1 MNMLFFPVA
10 RLLDRMRLAKK
21 FLLIFLVFMVPL
33 VWLVMN
39 DVRDE
44 VHRMRVAEGEAAG
57 LEYLRAL
64 RPLYERMAQV
74 RGMTHAYLNGARDF
88 APRIE
93 ASRRRLEADL
103 TKLRQVAKQF
113 ADSAGLREQAEKI
126 VREWTALQ
134 SRAFEGSAAEVF
146 AAHSALI
153 ERVLALMQAVV
164 ERSGL
169 LIDPELDSHF
179 LMEVVSLRIP
189 RLTETLGKARG
200 LGAGIVAKGTYTI
213 EQSLRLS
220 GFLQTIR
227 NERDAVAH
235 AFAVLAEVAPEVA
248 DRLDERQQAALT
260 ATDRFV
266 KTANTRILRANPVSM
281 AADAFFA
288 EGTNAIETALK
299 LNDASM
305 SALDQ
310 ILKQRQEQARQAL
323 FGVLAVGV
331 LVLLLV
337 VYLFMGFKRSLT
349 TAIGRMQATV
359 AALAECDLTQRVQV
373 ASRDEMQDI
382 AQDMNIMIER
392 QKAVVTEVI
401 AASDELATTAE
412 QGATMAVHT
421 REAIDRQNREI
432 EQVATAMEEM
442 SATVQEVAGNAGSTA
457 EATRQAETEATQG
470 QRVVQE
476 TVAAI
481 GELSEVLSSAG
492 NVIQRLD
499 ADANEIGKVLDVI
512 SDIAEQTNLL
522 ALNAA
527 IEAARAGEQGRGFA
541 VVADEVRTLAA
552 RTQSST
558 QEIQDMIERLQG
570 NAREAVVAMEQGN
583 ARSRQTME
591 RAEEAGQALNAITT
605 AVEQITLMSQQIAS
619 AAEEQSCVAEEINRN
634 VINVREI
641 ALTTEEDARASAESA
656 DRLLAVVGR
665 LRKRTGQFRI

>member
-1 MNMLFFPVA
+1 
-10 RLLDRMRLAKK
+10 
-21 FLLIFLVFMVPL
+21 
-33 VWLVMN
+33 
-39 DVRDE
+39 
-44 VHRMRVAEGEAAG
+44 
-57 LEYLRAL
+57 
-64 RPLYERMAQV
+64 
-74 RGMTHAYLNGARDF
+74 
-88 APRIE
+88 
-93 ASRRRLEADL
+93 
-103 TKLRQVAKQF
+103 
-113 ADSAGLREQAEKI
+113 
-126 VREWTALQ
+126 
-134 SRAFEGSAAEVF
+134 
-146 AAHSALI
+146 
-153 ERVLALMQAVV
+153 
-164 ERSGL
+164 
-169 LIDPELDSHF
+169 
-179 LMEVVSLRIP
+179 
-189 RLTETLGKARG
+189 
-200 LGAGIVAKGTYTI
+200 
-213 EQSLRLS
+213 
-220 GFLQTIR
+220 
-227 NERDAVAH
+227 
-235 AFAVLAEVAPEVA
+235 
-248 DRLDERQQAALT
+248 
-260 ATDRFV
+260 V

-288 EGTNAIETALK
+288 EGTNAIETA
-299 LNDASM
+299 
-305 SALDQ
+305 

-605 AVEQITLMSQQIAS
+605 AVEQ
-619 AAEEQSCVAEEINRN
+619 
-634 VINVREI
+634 